1 MADIV
6 KEVQQTADKVYENG
20 KTFLQ
25 NIQEG
30 IFIPPKHLKNHAEM
44 KDLVNARFDSLES
57 LIKDK
62 MSKISK

>member
-6 KEVQQTADKVYENG
+6 QEVQKVANKVYKNG
-20 KTFLQ
+20 LTYAQ
-25 NIQEG
+25 NIQNG
-30 IFIPPKHLKNHAEM
+30 VFIPAKALKNHAEM

>member
-30 IFIPPKHLKNHAEM
+30 IFIPPKHLKNHKEVMDKLDANDKKM
-44 KDLVNARFDSLES
+44 DLIL
-57 LIKDK
+57 
-62 MSKISK
+62 SKISK